1 MNTFLSAVARD
12 LTARFGSNLHDVTVV
27 FPGKRAS
34 LFQQKM
40 PTQKNATHT
49 EQKV

>member
-34 LFQQKM
+34 LFLNQELVGTGKS
-40 PTQKNATHT
+40 PLW
-49 EQKV
+49 EPE